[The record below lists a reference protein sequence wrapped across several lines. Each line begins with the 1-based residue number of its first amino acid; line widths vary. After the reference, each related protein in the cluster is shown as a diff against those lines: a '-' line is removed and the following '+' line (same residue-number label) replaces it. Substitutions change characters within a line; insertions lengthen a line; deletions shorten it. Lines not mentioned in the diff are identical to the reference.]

1 VNSLTVDFVCDVW
14 LKASRRQSHALEEQ
28 NQGLLGVERKLRSYI
43 QVLEVER
50 TALLGT
56 ISSLRHLVSDHA
68 NMALSTDD
76 AGGLPISLADIDREV
91 ASLLDVHDQAASVVD
106 NITLKIPSA
115 NSSSHVAGVQRA
127 RPSSA
132 NC

>member
-1 VNSLTVDFVCDVW
+1 M
-14 LKASRRQSHALEEQ
+14 ARRQSHALEEQ

-56 ISSLRHLVSDHA
+56 ISSLRHLVLKNDA
-68 NMALSTDD
+68 INLSTDGSD
-76 AGGLPISLADIDREV
+76 GLTKLVDIDQEV
-91 ASLLDVHDQAASVVD
+91 ASLMEVHDQAASVVD
-106 NITLKIPSA
+106 NMTLTIPSA
-115 NSSSHVAGVQRA
+115 ESSTVAGTRRG